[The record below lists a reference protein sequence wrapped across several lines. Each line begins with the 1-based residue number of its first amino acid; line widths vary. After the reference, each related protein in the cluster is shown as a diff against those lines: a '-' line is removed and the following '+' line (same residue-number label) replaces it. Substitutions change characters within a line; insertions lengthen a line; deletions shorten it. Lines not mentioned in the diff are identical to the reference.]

1 MKESFNQLAIAVRT
15 GGTVIFVLGH
25 SEWNGSK
32 LPTSDLFLE
41 MAGDSFHLVDKLWY
55 PVKNRYMS
63 YSRRNGADIN
73 EEYVLVFRRAS
84 R

>member
-1 MKESFNQLAIAVRT
+1 VFRQLADLVRK
-15 GGTVIFVLGH
+15 GGPVIFVLGH
-25 SEWNGSK
+25 SGWNGSR

-41 MAGDSFHLVDKLWY
+41 IAGSCFDLKERLWY

-63 YSRRNGADIN
+63 YGRRNGADIN
-73 EEYVLVFRRAS
+73 EEYVLVFRRSS